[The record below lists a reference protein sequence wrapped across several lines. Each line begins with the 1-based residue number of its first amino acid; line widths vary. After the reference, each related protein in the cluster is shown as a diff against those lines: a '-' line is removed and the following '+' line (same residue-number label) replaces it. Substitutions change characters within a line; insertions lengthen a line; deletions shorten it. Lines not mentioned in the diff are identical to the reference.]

1 MAKKEHKIILRE
13 IEMLPL
19 QEQIYQILIGK
30 GIRRTFGNRL
40 DVMELADELI
50 FTLDFINGGEPEQ
63 LVSLNT
69 LPELTN
75 GDDGVPAIDL
85 IKYFELD
92 DYIIESVL
100 TA

>member
-1 MAKKEHKIILRE
+1 MTKQTRIILKE

-19 QEQIYQILIGK
+19 AEQLYQILIGK

-40 DVMELADELI
+40 DLWELVGELI
-50 FTLDFINGGEPEQ
+50 FTLDFVNGGEPEQ
-63 LVSLNT
+63 LISLNT

-92 DYIIESVL
+92 DYVVESVL
-100 TA
+100 NA